1 MKKMNE
7 FINENFINDKCKIA
21 DMLLLTRNQ
30 FLDSYSYLT
39 EDEYNNTY
47 NLILDSLKFGSESI
61 KEFNLIHK

>member
-1 MKKMNE
+1 MN
-7 FINENFINDKCKIA
+7 IKNENFIDDKCKIA

-39 EDEYNNTY
+39 ENEYNNTY